1 VVSPNPF
8 HAKKESCKHPLFI
21 TCTVQQGSMRKIL
34 LVASAIAII
43 LVLALLLIQS
53 SAETIP
59 YSIKGT
65 TGEIEFRHYPALVLA
80 TADNSENDAGFN
92 LLFAYISG
100 SNKPRE
106 KIPMTAPVIT
116 SQKIPMTA
124 PVVSDATSMSFVM
137 PAGKTRE
144 ETPDPLDSRVR
155 ITTLPAREVAV
166 IRFSGYAS
174 PQEVDA
180 ATSRLQVALKNE
192 GILTVGEPFLMRY
205 DSPWTPGFLRRN
217 EVAIE
222 IRR

>member
-1 VVSPNPF
+1 
-8 HAKKESCKHPLFI
+8 
-21 TCTVQQGSMRKIL
+21 MRTTIL
-34 LVASAIAII
+34 LIGALAVI
-43 LVLALLLIQS
+43 LLLALLLSRS
-53 SAETIP
+53 SADTIP
-59 YSIKGT
+59 YSVKGT
-65 TGEIEFRHYPALVLA
+65 TGEIEFRQYPELVLA
-80 TADNSENDAGFN
+80 TVDTAGDDAGFN

-124 PVVSDATSMSFVM
+124 PVVSDAASMSFVM
-137 PAGKTRE
+137 PAGTTQE

-155 ITTLPAREVAV
+155 IVTIPEREIAA
-166 IRFSGYAS
+166 IRFSGYAP

-180 ATSRLQVALKNE
+180 KTTRLQEGLKNE

-217 EVAIE
+217 EVGIE

>member
-1 VVSPNPF
+1 
-8 HAKKESCKHPLFI
+8 
-21 TCTVQQGSMRKIL
+21 MRKTV

-43 LVLALLLIQS
+43 LVLALILAQS

-65 TGEIEFRHYPALVLA
+65 TGEIEFRQYPELVLA
-80 TADNSENDAGFN
+80 TVDTAEDNAGFN

-124 PVVSDATSMSFVM
+124 PVVSDAASMSFVM
-137 PAGKTRE
+137 PAGTKRE

-155 ITTLPAREVAV
+155 IVTIPEREVAV
-166 IRFSGYAS
+166 IRFTGYA
-174 PQEVDA
+174 PPEEVDA
-180 ATSRLQVALKNE
+180 ATSRLQEALKNE